1 MVTSNVWSLRGKRA
15 CRASAWGT
23 MALSIEGRPDRATA
37 IGTIHA
43 ALDAGVRYLDTAWSY
58 YLPSEPGPDGTG
70 VPRDFGYGEMLV
82 HAALASWS
90 GPRDEVLVAT
100 KTGYRRTLEV
110 TNRDAEDP
118 QQSPGDGAS
127 ASASERQHL
136 QAAAAGTGG
145 WPTRARRRMIRD
157 AKESALRLG
166 IDALDLL
173 YSHGPDPAV
182 PYEDTSAR

>member
-1 MVTSNVWSLRGKRA
+1 MVTSNVVEFAGKARMP
-15 CRASAWGT
+15 RLGMGT

-118 QQSPGDGAS
+118 AIPGRRRERIRIRATAPAGGRQPVRVDGRLAPGDDDS
-127 ASASERQHL
+127 
-136 QAAAAGTGG
+136 
-145 WPTRARRRMIRD
+145 
-157 AKESALRLG
+157 
-166 IDALDLL
+166 
-173 YSHGPDPAV
+173 
-182 PYEDTSAR
+182 

>member
-1 MVTSNVWSLRGKRA
+1 MVTSNIVEFAGKARMP
-15 CRASAWGT
+15 RLGMGT

-90 GPRDEVLVAT
+90 GPRDEVLVIAERWKCRTAT
-100 KTGYRRTLEV
+100 RKILSNPRATARAHPHPSDSTCRR
-110 TNRDAEDP
+110 P
-118 QQSPGDGAS
+118 
-127 ASASERQHL
+127 
-136 QAAAAGTGG
+136 AAGTGG
-145 WPTRARRRMIRD
+145 WPTRARRR
-157 AKESALRLG
+157 
-166 IDALDLL
+166 
-173 YSHGPDPAV
+173 
-182 PYEDTSAR
+182 

>member
-1 MVTSNVWSLRGKRA
+1 MGWRIASRSCVRVAWDDGGMVTSNVVEFAGKARMP
-15 CRASAWGT
+15 RLGMGT

-90 GPRDEVLVAT
+90 GPRDDVLVAT

-136 QAAAAGTGG
+136 QAAGS
-145 WPTRARRRMIRD
+145 RD
-157 AKESALRLG
+157 ALRPRAPPQPVRVDGRLAPG
-166 IDALDLL
+166 DDD
-173 YSHGPDPAV
+173 S
-182 PYEDTSAR
+182 